1 MKCYWSYFA
10 VFVIGYVLALVV
22 DRLHKK
28 AARGIN
34 YGEAKADIRG
44 NTFQ

>member
-10 VFVIGYVLALVV
+10 VFVIGYALALVV
-22 DRLHKK
+22 GRLHKK

-34 YGEAKADIRG
+34 YSEDKVVIRG
-44 NTFQ
+44 NTFR